1 MSLSPCSHAQQAR
14 QALALRLAE
23 LRREAGLTG
32 RELGRLC
39 GWHPSKTSRIENART
54 APTADDVTAWCGAC
68 GVPAAAADLIAS
80 LRAAEGMWVEWR
92 RMERSGL
99 RQAQVNRL
107 PLYERTQR
115 FRSYS
120 SWLVPGLLQT
130 RSYTAAVLGA
140 VQRRRGLVDDVTEA
154 VDARMDRQ
162 RVLHEG
168 DRRFAF
174 LVEESVLRA
183 GVGGAQV
190 MTAQLAALVAAG
202 SLPNVS
208 VGIVPASPDRVRWPV
223 EGLLDLRLG
232 SGQRRTGFGV
242 LDRHSSERGRVLRG
256 DVLRTGGMRRPRH
269 GCPQADHDRDG
280 CARLPS
286 RSGPVG
292 ADTVSRGR
300 MNDP

>member
-1 MSLSPCSHAQQAR
+1 MSFSPYSQAQQAR
-14 QALALRLAE
+14 QALALRLSE

-32 RELGRLC
+32 RELARLC

-130 RSYTAAVLGA
+130 RSYTTAVLGA

-183 GVGGAQV
+183 GIGGAQV
-190 MTAQLAALVAAG
+190 MTAQLAALVAAS

-208 VGIVPASPDRVRWPV
+208 VGIVPASPDRERWPV
-223 EGLLDLRLG
+223 EGFWIYDSAQVNVELVSGYLTVTAPSEVASYAATFSELAECAVHGAAARMLITTAMAALG
-232 SGQRRTGFGV
+232 
-242 LDRHSSERGRVLRG
+242 
-256 DVLRTGGMRRPRH
+256 
-269 GCPQADHDRDG
+269 
-280 CARLPS
+280 
-286 RSGPVG
+286 
-292 ADTVSRGR
+292 
-300 MNDP
+300 

>member
-1 MSLSPCSHAQQAR
+1 MSLSPYSHAQQAR

-92 RMERSGL
+92 RMERSGP

-140 VQRRRGLVDDVTEA
+140 VQRRRGPVDDVTEA

-190 MTAQLAALVAAG
+190 MTAQLGALVAAS

-208 VGIVPASPDRVRWPV
+208 VGIVAASPDRERWPV
-223 EGLLDLRLG
+223 EGFWIYDSAQVNVELVSGYLTVTAPSEVASYAATFSELAECAFHGTAARRLITTAMAALDSPAAQDR
-232 SGQRRTGFGV
+232 SGQT
-242 LDRHSSERGRVLRG
+242 
-256 DVLRTGGMRRPRH
+256 P
-269 GCPQADHDRDG
+269 
-280 CARLPS
+280 
-286 RSGPVG
+286 
-292 ADTVSRGR
+292 
-300 MNDP
+300 

>member
-1 MSLSPCSHAQQAR
+1 MSLSPYSHAQQAR

-32 RELGRLC
+32 RELAHLC

-68 GVPAAAADLIAS
+68 GVPAAAAELIAS

-120 SWLVPGLLQT
+120 SWLIPGLLQT

-208 VGIVPASPDRVRWPV
+208 VGIVPASPDRERWPV
-223 EGLLDLRLG
+223 EGFWIYDSAQVNVELVSGYLTVTAPSEVASYAATFSELAECAVHGTAARRLITTAMAALDSPAAQDR
-232 SGQRRTGFGV
+232 SGQT
-242 LDRHSSERGRVLRG
+242 
-256 DVLRTGGMRRPRH
+256 P
-269 GCPQADHDRDG
+269 
-280 CARLPS
+280 
-286 RSGPVG
+286 
-292 ADTVSRGR
+292 
-300 MNDP
+300 

>member
-1 MSLSPCSHAQQAR
+1 MSLSPYSHAQQAR

-32 RELGRLC
+32 RELARLC
-39 GWHPSKTSRIENART
+39 GWHPSKTSRVENART

-68 GVPAAAADLIAS
+68 GAPAAAADLIAS
-80 LRAAEGMWVEWR
+80 LRVAEGMWVEWR

-190 MTAQLAALVAAG
+190 MTTQLAALVAAG

-208 VGIVPASPDRVRWPV
+208 VGIIPASPDRERWPV
-223 EGLLDLRLG
+223 EGFWIYDSAQVNVELVSGYLTVTAPSEVASYAATFSELTECAVHGTAARRLITTAMAALG
-232 SGQRRTGFGV
+232 
-242 LDRHSSERGRVLRG
+242 
-256 DVLRTGGMRRPRH
+256 
-269 GCPQADHDRDG
+269 
-280 CARLPS
+280 
-286 RSGPVG
+286 
-292 ADTVSRGR
+292 
-300 MNDP
+300 